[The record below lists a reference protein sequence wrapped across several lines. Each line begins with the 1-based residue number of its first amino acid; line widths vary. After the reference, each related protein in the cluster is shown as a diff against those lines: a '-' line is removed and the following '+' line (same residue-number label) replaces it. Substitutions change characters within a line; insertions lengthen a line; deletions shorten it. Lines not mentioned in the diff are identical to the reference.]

1 MLNRDIHVVQFAGS
15 AWSRAVFGAPIPA
28 TPPRSVFG
36 KGASRR
42 LRRDNLVPAILYG
55 DDKEPQAIQLKV
67 NEVFKYLENEAF
79 YSQLLQ
85 VSVDGAEPVRSILKD
100 VQRHPYKQQI
110 LHMDFMRV
118 VAGAELQVSVPL
130 HYVNE
135 ETCVGVKNGGGM
147 IIHNENEVLVACR
160 PRDIPESVEVDMA
173 ALEIGGSVHL
183 SDLKLPEGV
192 RLVDLKE
199 AGDDSDR
206 QLAAVNAPRVEA
218 EVEDDSEAPSPD
230 VPTASDDGKSE
241 ES

>member
-1 MLNRDIHVVQFAGS
+1 MSDDITVN
-15 AWSRAVFGAPIPA
+15 A
-28 TPPRSVFG
+28 TSRSVFG

-42 LRRDNLVPAILYG
+42 LRRDNLVPGIIYG
-55 DDKEPQAIQLKV
+55 DSKEPQAIQLKA
-67 NEVFKYLENEAF
+67 NEVFKHLENEAF
-79 YSQLLQ
+79 YSQLIQ
-85 VSVDGAEPVRSILKD
+85 VGVDGQESARCILKD

-130 HYVNE
+130 HYINE
-135 ETCVGVKNGGGM
+135 DTCVGVKNGGGM

-160 PRDIPESVEVDMA
+160 PRDIPENIEVDMGQ
-173 ALEIGGSVHL
+173 LEIGDSVSL
-183 SDLKLPEGV
+183 SDLKMPEGV
-192 RLVDLKE
+192 RVVDLQE

-218 EVEDDSEAPSPD
+218 EPDDAEEAPSPD
-230 VPTASDDGKSE
+230 VPTASDDGSSE